1 MLCLGIDT
9 ALGACSVALASE
21 SGLRARRYRAMTAG
35 HAEAL
40 APMAEALMAEAGVA
54 FADLGRIA
62 VTTGP
67 GTFTGQRI
75 GLAFARGLA
84 AALGIGC
91 VGLTTL
97 EVIAAAARAEF
108 PGRPVLVASDARRG
122 EAYVQGFAADGAPL
136 GPPALLTLAGAAQ
149 SLAALGGAP
158 VLAGTAAAAIA
169 ALLAPGAAALAR
181 SDQPDAAIVA
191 RLGLALPEPSGPPA
205 PLYLR
210 APDAKL
216 PGPLKAP
223 PPQYRARP

>member
-84 AALGIGC
+84 AALGLGF

-97 EVIAAAARAEF
+97 EVIAAAARAEY

-122 EAYVQGFAADGAPL
+122 EAYVQGFAADGAPRTVEASD
-136 GPPALLTLAGAAQ
+136 PPALTVGTSEAAP
-149 SLAALGGAP
+149 SSSP
-158 VLAGTAAAAIA
+158 SWSDRRTA
-169 ALLAPGAAALAR
+169 
-181 SDQPDAAIVA
+181 
-191 RLGLALPEPSGPPA
+191 
-205 PLYLR
+205 R
-210 APDAKL
+210 APRSRVAGK
-216 PGPLKAP
+216 G
-223 PPQYRARP
+223 